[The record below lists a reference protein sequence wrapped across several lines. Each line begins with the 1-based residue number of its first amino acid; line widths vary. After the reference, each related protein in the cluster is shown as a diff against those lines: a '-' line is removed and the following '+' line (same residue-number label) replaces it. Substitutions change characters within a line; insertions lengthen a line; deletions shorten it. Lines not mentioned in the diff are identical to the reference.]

1 MSQVVSRGR
10 TPLKSASAPSI
21 QGSTKSTQ
29 KTLNLGGQPGSG
41 LSAGACLPD
50 DVKNATTGLS
60 AEPHPLK
67 QAEWDPRAFVD
78 EEMRREQQQWAA
90 LQKYRDGLAKQI
102 EENKVM
108 RQARRDEHHDLV
120 KTITAETLKMQ
131 VRENKEKEELSQK
144 RRKMRQNLDEQMALQ
159 EERAKEARLHDLL
172 EGAEVKAQ
180 SMQLLY
186 EEVEAQ
192 KKRKEDMKKRG
203 DEMRQEVAR
212 RAMKKSDNRQQDR
225 EDMLAK
231 MRSDDLQEEY
241 RQAMK
246 LERLRAHQARSDAR
260 EAHYFETAGRE
271 LDLRNSQEAER
282 QDRDERQHNLRLDL
296 HYSRRE
302 AARKQQLD
310 KVLGEMRQQ
319 LGASDDQRGLD
330 RLRQEKERH
339 ALSSA
344 ARIAAETDLQKHRQK
359 RTAELEMQAELAK
372 MMMEKQQRE
381 KDGLDGPKS
390 RITALCSMAID
401 QAFVDMTIARA
412 SGKAVPKSDKPM
424 HQVDASKDL
433 SKPLGKPRVKPWVD
447 IAKSHGPGGVVG
459 VFGGDGRVHQSLMA
473 TGGARRILTDA
484 AARKTWSEGISAD
497 KMKEGQK
504 AAEQRHLAQ
513 LHDKSDSL

>member
-1 MSQVVSRGR
+1 
-10 TPLKSASAPSI
+10 
-21 QGSTKSTQ
+21 
-29 KTLNLGGQPGSG
+29 
-41 LSAGACLPD
+41 
-50 DVKNATTGLS
+50 
-60 AEPHPLK
+60 
-67 QAEWDPRAFVD
+67 
-78 EEMRREQQQWAA
+78 MRREQQQWAA

-203 DEMRQEVAR
+203 DEMR
-212 RAMKKSDNRQQDR
+212 
-225 EDMLAK
+225 
-231 MRSDDLQEEY
+231 QEEY

-433 SKPLGKPRVKPWVD
+433 SKPLGKPRIKPWVD